1 VVGAGSVAERKA
13 RSLID
18 AQAAVEVISPVL
30 SCGLKVLLRKGKI
43 RHIASDYRPAL
54 IKGAFLVIAATDHN
68 RVNLA
73 ISRDAQKHGILTNIV
88 DVPDISNFIVP
99 SVIHKHGLI
108 IAISTSGMA
117 PCLSKKIRIEL
128 TKDFLPRYLKLL
140 KIVDAA
146 RKELKSS
153 CLKGTVR
160 KELLTR
166 LVNSPKACG
175 YSKCFSKKVP
185 GKIIREILSEL

>member
-1 VVGAGSVAERKA
+1 VVGGGAVAGRKA
-13 RSLID
+13 RSL
-18 AQAAVEVISPVL
+18 AGANAAVDVISPVI
-30 SCGLKVLLRKGKI
+30 SAGMKALLRKGKI
-43 RHIASDYRPAL
+43 RHIASDYRKAL
-54 IKGAFLVIAATDHN
+54 IKGAFLVIAATDN
-68 RVNLA
+68 NKVNLA
-73 ISRDAQKHGILTNIV
+73 VSRDAQRCGILTNIV
-88 DVPDISNFIVP
+88 DVPKISNFIVP
-99 SVIHKHGLI
+99 SVIHKRGLT

-153 CLKGTVR
+153 CLKAAGR

-166 LVNSPKACG
+166 LVNSPKACD
-175 YSKCFSKKVP
+175 YSKCLSKKTP
-185 GKIIREILSEL
+185 GRIIREILSEL